1 MDSKGQLGVF
11 CICIAVG
18 FVGGMLYEV
27 VVLLRALFRCGKGK
41 NKILGIILDTTFFI
55 GLALLFTYAAYR
67 FRFPALRVY
76 MWIGY
81 AVGGIIYLK
90 TLHKVVAFL
99 GNLCYNI
106 CKERLKKHKE
116 KRRNSKKRIESRV

>member
-90 TLHKVVAFL
+90 TLRRILAFL
-99 GNLCYNI
+99 QKVCYNRI
-106 CKERLKKHKE
+106 AKMAEKYKTKKKL
-116 KRRNSKKRIESRV
+116 SKMGDTV